1 MSEYAPD
8 DSRDVTNSQ
17 ARAPGEPPRTGPR
30 EDQARA
36 RAGQMAGGGQGQQAD
51 EPAEAGGPKD
61 IEGDSPEH
69 PDRMGAFTG
78 ETADGQQETQDSART
93 EGEGDRWH
101 RKAEDA
107 GG

>member
-1 MSEYAPD
+1 MSEYEPD
-8 DSRDVTNSQ
+8 DSRDVTNTQ

-30 EDQARA
+30 EDQART
-36 RAGQMAGGGQGQQAD
+36 RAGGGQQAQQGD

-61 IEGDSPEH
+61 IEGDSPDH

-78 ETADGQQETQDSART
+78 ETADGQQEGQQAAQNQ
-93 EGEGDRWH
+93 GGGDRWH